1 VSLSLRNTRWQRAHA
16 LCLVTDAALC
26 GPRGVEAVVAAAV
39 RGGVGMVQL
48 REKSLDSRDFLARA
62 RALKALLAGT
72 GVPLLIND
80 RLDIALLCGADGVH
94 VGQRDLPV
102 DDVRRWL
109 PDAIV
114 GLSIESLAQLQDLPE
129 DVDYLGASPV
139 FATSTKADAAPAL
152 GLQGLAALRAAT
164 DLPLVAIGG
173 LHAGNAAEV
182 LRHGA
187 DGLAVVSA
195 ICAADD
201 PQAATRQ
208 LRACLTSRE
217 TR

>member
-1 VSLSLRNTRWQRAHA
+1 MSRWRPGHA

-26 GPRGVEAVVAAAV
+26 GPRGVLAVVDAAV

-48 REKSLDSRDFLARA
+48 REKALDSRDFVARA
-62 RALKALLAGT
+62 RALKALLAGR

-94 VGQRDLPV
+94 VGQRDVSV
-102 DDVRRWL
+102 DDVRRWM

-114 GLSIESLAQLQDLPE
+114 GLSIESLAQLSGLPD

-164 DLPLVAIGG
+164 PLPLVAIGG
-173 LHAGNAAEV
+173 IHAGNAAEV

-195 ICAADD
+195 ICAAAD
-201 PQAATRQ
+201 PQAAAAD
-208 LRACLTSRE
+208 LSACLRRHADPGE
-217 TR
+217 PR